1 MSNNILYP
9 LLAGIIAACVTTIGI
24 YIMNKY
30 SGWGKKNIVYFMAF
44 AAGILIPISFL
55 HLIPKSFEMS
65 SYAPLF
71 LLGGFLLLHFL
82 NRFLD
87 LFVCKHSETCDHK
100 FGLIPAIGIGLHS
113 LVDGII
119 FSVTFTVSV
128 FTGIISAIGMILHEL
143 PEGVIS
149 FIFLHKSGYSKKKS
163 SLYAFLA
170 AAISTPIGVLISWP
184 FINSVSQSTLGV
196 LVSLSAGALIY
207 VGATHLLPHVEEER
221 GRYSLLAL
229 GIGILVAVLI
239 TIL

>member
-1 MSNNILYP
+1 MTTNIIYP
-9 LLAGIIAACVTTIGI
+9 LIAGIVAACVTTLGI
-24 YIMNKY
+24 YIMNRY
-30 SGWGKKNIVYFMAF
+30 AEWGKKNITYFMAF

-55 HLIPKSFEMS
+55 HLVPESFEMS
-65 SYAPLF
+65 SLAPFF
-71 LLGGFLLLHFL
+71 LLAGFLLLHLL

-87 LFVCKHSETCDHK
+87 FFVCKHSETCEHK

-119 FSVTFTVSV
+119 FSVTFTVSI
-128 FTGIISAIGMILHEL
+128 FTGIISAVGMILHEL

-149 FIFLHKSGYSKKKS
+149 FIFLHKSGYSKRKS
-163 SLYAFLA
+163 SIYAFLA

-207 VGATHLLPHVEEER
+207 VGEPTYCLMLKKS
-221 GRYSLLAL
+221 G
-229 GIGILVAVLI
+229 GGILCL
-239 TIL
+239 LWELGF